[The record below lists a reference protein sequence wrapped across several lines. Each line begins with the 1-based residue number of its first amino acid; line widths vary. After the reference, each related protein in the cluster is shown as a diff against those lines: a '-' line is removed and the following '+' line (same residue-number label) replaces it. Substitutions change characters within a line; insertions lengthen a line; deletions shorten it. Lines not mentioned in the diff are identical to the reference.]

1 MMEIRFLEVKIDT
14 KAETAETTSFA
25 EAMRNLIEKNIF
37 GQGVKELTLSDPSHK
52 SVATSNGDIII
63 VNTVKTDEKSVR
75 CHYIFIPQE
84 ESRDVFEGVMT
95 AR

>member
-1 MMEIRFLEVKIDT
+1 MTEIKFLEIKINIPATKTISFEEAVK
-14 KAETAETTSFA
+14 
-25 EAMRNLIEKNIF
+25 NLIEKNIL
-37 GQGVKELTLSDPSHK
+37 GQKVEKLTLSDPSHK